1 MPFDRN
7 LLAITLKDSVYA
19 VHSRLSISYMNLN
32 NVEKLHDVDVSQDN
46 IFQDFVAP
54 MAVWQAKRCLPDRPE
69 ETQRISDWLDGLPDS
84 VYFVL
89 MHSAEFE
96 TGYGD

>member
-1 MPFDRN
+1 MPFDHT
-7 LLAITLKDSVYA
+7 LLAISQTDGRYM
-19 VHSRLSISYMNLN
+19 VHSTLSNAYLHLGKLQTLAKI
-32 NVEKLHDVDVSQDN
+32 NVSKDN

-54 MAVWQAKRCLPDRPE
+54 MAVWQTKRCLPDRPE
-69 ETQRISDWLDGLPDS
+69 EAQRIDTWLDSLPES

-96 TGYGD
+96 TGYGN

>member
-1 MPFDRN
+1 MPFDRT
-7 LLAITLKDSVYA
+7 LLAITLRNGEYAIHSTLSNVYL
-19 VHSRLSISYMNLN
+19 RIDK
-32 NVEKLHDVDVSQDN
+32 VEKLHDVDVSQDN
-46 IFQDFVAP
+46 IFRDFVAP

-69 ETQRISDWLDGLPDS
+69 EAQRIDTWLDGLPES